1 MRDMFHLLLAGIAA
15 CLLGQAAQAQPQ
27 TQAQTQA
34 QLSTAP
40 VERGVLQEA
49 LRLDGVVEAVQ
60 QSTVSAQTSGTVL
73 RLPFDVDD
81 RVAAGELIVQLEESE
96 QRARRDQAQANLEDA
111 QASLRDAQ
119 QRFERVRTLQARDLI
134 SREEF
139 DQARN
144 ALTSAQARVE
154 RAEAALAEAREQLEY
169 TRVRAPYSGI
179 LTERHVEVGES
190 VSPGQ
195 PLLTG
200 LSLEKLR
207 VVVNLPQRYA
217 GLVRSQRQAR
227 VSLAD
232 GRVLQT
238 GEMTFYPYADIQTH
252 TFRLRL
258 ALPEPGAGLYPGM
271 LVKVEVPV
279 DSREA
284 LWVPADAVFHHS
296 ELTAV
301 FVLDN
306 EERPRLRQVRTGIE
320 RDGRLE
326 VLAGL
331 DEGEQVAT
339 SPKALF
345 GSERLGAIGED
356 ARN

>member
-15 CLLGQAAQAQPQ
+15 CLLGLAAQAQPQ
-27 TQAQTQA
+27 TQAQA

-40 VERGVLQEA
+40 VERDALQES
-49 LRLDGVVEAVQ
+49 LRLDGIVEAVQ
-60 QSTVSAQTSGTVL
+60 RSTVSAQTSGRVM

-111 QASLRDAQ
+111 QAGLRDAR

-134 SREEF
+134 SREEY

-144 ALTSAQARVE
+144 ARASASARVQQ
-154 RAEAALAEAREQLEY
+154 AEAALAEAREQLEY
-169 TRVRAPYSGI
+169 TRVLAPYDGI
-179 LTERHVEVGES
+179 LTERHVEVGEA

-195 PLLTG
+195 PLLSG
-200 LSLEKLR
+200 LSLERLR
-207 VVVNLPQRYA
+207 VVVELPQRYA
-217 GLVRSQRQAR
+217 ELARSRRQVR
-227 VSLAD
+227 VNLAD
-232 GRVLQT
+232 GRPLKT
-238 GEMTFYPYADIQTH
+238 GEMTFYPYADATTH

-258 ALPEPGAGLYPGM
+258 ALPEPGEGLYPGM
-271 LVKVEVPV
+271 LVKVDVPV
-279 DSREA
+279 AAREA

-301 FVLDN
+301 FVLDD
-306 EERPRLRQVRTGIE
+306 EGRPRLRQVRTGIE

-331 DEGEQVAT
+331 DEGERVAT
-339 SPKALF
+339 SPDALF
-345 GSERLGAIGED
+345 GSQRLAVDTEESGL
-356 ARN
+356 

>member
-1 MRDMFHLLLAGIAA
+1 MRGVFHFLLAGIAVS
-15 CLLGQAAQAQPQ
+15 LLSQGAQAE
-27 TQAQTQA
+27 TLA
-34 QLSTAP
+34 AP
-40 VERGVLQEA
+40 VERATLQES
-49 LRLDGVVEAVQ
+49 LRLDGMIEAVQ
-60 QSTVSAQTSGTVL
+60 QSTVSAQTSGRVM

-81 RVAAGELIVQLEESE
+81 AVAAGELIVQLEESE
-96 QRARRDQAQANLEDA
+96 PRARRDQAQAGLEDA
-111 QASLRDAQ
+111 QASLQDAR
-119 QRFERVRTLQARDLI
+119 QRFTRVQSLRQRQLI
-134 SREEF
+134 SQQDF

-144 ALTSAQARVE
+144 ALSSARARME

-169 TRVRAPYSGI
+169 TRVRAPYDGI

-207 VVVNLPQRYA
+207 VVVDLPQRYA
-217 GLVRSQRQAR
+217 ALARSQRQAR
-227 VSLAD
+227 VTLAD
-232 GRVLQT
+232 GRSLKT
-238 GEMTFYPYADIQTH
+238 GEMTFYPYASKQTH

-258 ALPEPGAGLYPGM
+258 ALPEPGNDLYPGM
-271 LVKVEVPV
+271 LIKVEVPV
-279 DSREA
+279 AAREA
-284 LWVPADAVFHHS
+284 LWIPTSAVFHHS

-301 FVLDN
+301 FVLDDQD
-306 EERPRLRQVRTGIE
+306 RPRLRQIRAGIE

-331 DEGEQVAT
+331 DEGERVAT
-339 SPKALF
+339 TPEALF
-345 GSERLGAIGED
+345 GSERLGATREG